1 MEHKIGD
8 WVRVRQWDDLCQEYR
23 KDDRD
28 FLLVGEFGFNPKM
41 QKLCGRWGKITDI
54 WGDTYRISFK
64 GDVDNGWVWNDAMLE
79 SNKPYQVGDPVIVS
93 SMDEMDRDFDM
104 NRGDQSIN
112 PTFFTKS
119 DFEHVFHNPVLATIK
134 DITRTSTG
142 VYRYLISCKENG
154 RLAGYLF
161 SGYEFRPA
169 TSAPLLQVVPTLSFS
184 DLFSDAAM

>member
-1 MEHKIGD
+1 MNYKIGD
-8 WVRVRQWDDLCQEYR
+8 WVRVRQWDDLCQEYH
-23 KDDRD
+23 KDDCD
-28 FLLVGEFGFNPKM
+28 FLLIGEFGFNSKM

-54 WGDTYRISFK
+54 CGNACWISFK
-64 GDVDNGWVWNDAMLE
+64 GVDTSWVWNDAMLE
-79 SNKPYQVGDPVIVS
+79 SNKPYQVGDQVIVS

-104 NRGDQSIN
+104 NRSDLSVN
-112 PTFFTKS
+112 PTFFDKS
-119 DFEHVFHNPVLATIK
+119 EFEHIFQDPVLATIK

-184 DLFSDAAM
+184 DLFSDAAL

>member
-23 KDDRD
+23 KDDREF
-28 FLLVGEFGFNPKM
+28 FLVDEFGFNPRM
-41 QKLCGRWGKITDI
+41 QKFCGRWGKITGI
-54 WGDTYRISFK
+54 RGNAYRISFK
-64 GDVDNGWVWNDAMLE
+64 GADSGWSWNDAMLE
-79 SNKPYQVGDPVIVS
+79 SNKPYQVGDQVIVC

-104 NRGDQSIN
+104 NRSDLSVN
-112 PTFFTKS
+112 PTFFDKS
-119 DFEHVFHNPVLATIK
+119 DFEHIFQDPVLATIK

-142 VYRYLISCKENG
+142 VYRYLISCKENE
-154 RLAGYLF
+154 RLVGYLF

-169 TSAPLLQVVPTLSFS
+169 ASAPLLQVVPTLSFS

>member
-1 MEHKIGD
+1 MNYKIGD

-28 FLLVGEFGFNPKM
+28 FLLVGEFGFNSKM

-54 WGDTYRISFK
+54 WGNTYRISFK
-64 GDVDNGWVWNDAMLE
+64 GVDTSWVWNDAMLE

-93 SMDEMDRDFDM
+93 SMDEMDRDFNMMSQD
-104 NRGDQSIN
+104 DCVN
-112 PTFFTKS
+112 PTFFIKS
-119 DFEHVFHNPVLATIK
+119 EFKQVFQNPVLATIK
-134 DITRTSTG
+134 DITRTSTD
-142 VYRYLISCKENG
+142 VYRYFISCNENEK
-154 RLAGYLF
+154 LEMYLF

>member
-79 SNKPYQVGDPVIVS
+79 SNKPYQAGDQVIVS
-93 SMDEMDRDFDM
+93 SMDEMDRDFNMRMQD
-104 NRGDQSIN
+104 NYVN

-119 DFEHVFHNPVLATIK
+119 KFEYVFQNPVLATIK
-134 DITRTSTG
+134 NVTPRETDG
-142 VYRYLISCKENG
+142 YRYHISCNENEK
-154 RLAGYLF
+154 LAMYLF

-169 TSAPLLQVVPTLSFS
+169 TSASLLQVVPTLSFS